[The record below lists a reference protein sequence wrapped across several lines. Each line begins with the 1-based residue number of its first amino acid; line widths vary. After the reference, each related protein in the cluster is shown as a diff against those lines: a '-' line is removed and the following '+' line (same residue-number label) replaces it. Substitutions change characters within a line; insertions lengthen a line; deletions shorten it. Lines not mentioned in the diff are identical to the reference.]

1 MMEREGTFPENAYFV
16 EFTQISSSQGTNTYE
31 KSVQEE
37 LNKGE
42 DDVEEPK
49 DEIPEY
55 ESESDNEATS
65 VKENDKEHVDSLK
78 NVATFLVGSSCRF
91 WRSINSKINILLN

>member
-1 MMEREGTFPENAYFV
+1 MEREGTLPENAYFV

-37 LNKGE
+37 LNEGE

-78 NVATFLVGSSCRF
+78 NVATFLVGSSRRF
-91 WRSINSKINILLN
+91 WRSINSKRNILLN